1 MRKYSLLIGLLF
13 LNLMLLAQTKKPN
26 IVLILADDLGYGDLS
41 IYGQEKFSTPNIDAL
56 AKKGM
61 LFTDFY
67 AGAPVCAPS
76 RSALMTGQHTG
87 HTYIRGNKEIEP
99 EGQEPLAQNIET
111 FAMALK
117 DAGYKTGAFGKWGLG
132 MVGTTGDPLEKGFDE
147 FYGYNCQRQSH
158 RYYPTHLWDNE
169 ARVDLKGNEN
179 LIKTTTYAPDLIHQK
194 SLTFI
199 HNYKD
204 GPIFLFIPTVL
215 PHAELIVPE
224 DEIFKEFDGKFEEKP
239 FKGSPYGPNAGSGY
253 TSQAK
258 PRATFAAMVTRMDQ
272 QVGEVVSAL
281 EEEGMLENT
290 IIIIT
295 SDNGSH
301 REGGADPD
309 FFKSSGPFRGNKRDV
324 YEGGVRTPFIVHWPA
339 KIKGN
344 KKSDHIG
351 AFWDVAP
358 TLLEVAQAK
367 PLKQTDG
374 ISFLPTLLGKKGQK
388 EHDYLYWEFH
398 EQGGKQ
404 GLRIGDYKAI
414 RLNAKGNPDA
424 EIAIYHLPTDVAE
437 QNNIASKH
445 PELLEKA
452 KKIMAE
458 ARTESAIFPFQ

>member
-1 MRKYSLLIGLLF
+1 MRKFSLLIGLILF
-13 LNLMLLAQTKKPN
+13 NLILFAQSQKPN
-26 IVLILADDLGYGDLS
+26 IVLILADDLGYGDLGA
-41 IYGQEKFSTPNIDAL
+41 YGQKKIETPNIDSL

-76 RSALMTGQHTG
+76 RSSLMTGQHTG

-99 EGQEPLAQNIET
+99 EGQEPLAQNIQT
-111 FAMALK
+111 FAMSLK
-117 DAGYKTGAFGKWGLG
+117 NAGYKTGAFGKWGLG
-132 MVGTTGDPLEKGFDE
+132 MVGTSGDPLKKGFDE

-158 RYYPTHLWDNE
+158 RYYPTHLWDNDE
-169 ARVDLKGNEN
+169 RVELDANEN
-179 LIKTTTYAPDLIHQK
+179 LMKTATYAPDLIHQK

-215 PHAELIVPE
+215 PHAELIVPD
-224 DEIFKEFDGKFEEKP
+224 DEIFKMYDGKFEEKP
-239 FKGSPYGPNAGSGY
+239 FKGTPYGPNAGSGY
-253 TSQAK
+253 TSQEK

-281 EEEGMLENT
+281 QEEGMLDNT

-309 FFKSSGPFRGNKRDV
+309 FFNSSGPFRGNKRDV
-324 YEGGVRTPFIVHWPA
+324 YEGGVRTPFIVHWP
-339 KIKGN
+339 
-344 KKSDHIG
+344 KKVKENSTSNHVG
-351 AFWDVAP
+351 AFWDIST
-358 TLLEVAQAK
+358 TLLEIAKAK
-367 PLKQTDG
+367 PMHKTDG

-388 EHDYLYWEFH
+388 EHEYLYWEFH

-404 GLRIGDYKAI
+404 GIRMGDYKAI
-414 RLNAKGNPDA
+414 RLNAKGKPDA
-424 EIAIYHLPTDVAE
+424 EIAIYHLPTDLAE
-437 QNNIASKH
+437 QNNIATKH
-445 PELLEKA
+445 PELVEKA
-452 KKIMAE
+452 KKIMKA
-458 ARTESAIFPFQ
+458 ARTESEIFPFQ